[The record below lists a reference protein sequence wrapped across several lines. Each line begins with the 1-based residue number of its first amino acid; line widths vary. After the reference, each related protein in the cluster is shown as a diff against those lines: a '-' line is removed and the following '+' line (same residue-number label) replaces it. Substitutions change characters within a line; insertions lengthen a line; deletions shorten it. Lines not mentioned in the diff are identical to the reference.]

1 VAAFV
6 VRRAALAA
14 LVLAGFSFLTF
25 WFFAAEAPPL
35 KGHPVLPEYWHWV
48 RGFGSGRSFHSLL
61 VPDSSLWPVVG
72 PALGHTVILLAGAL
86 VLVVALSL
94 AVGVTAARFRRS
106 ILDLVVRALSYLAWA
121 IPAFLLALAVQ
132 EVVSVVGSG
141 RGLGPFPV
149 AGWPG
154 SCPVGL
160 GLNNGTIS
168 PCPAA
173 GTGLRYVANV
183 LRYLTLPTLV
193 LAAGFV
199 GLHGRYLRATLLET
213 LNAPYITT
221 ARAKGLPE
229 RHVIGRHALRASLA
243 TFTGS
248 LLSDFGVIFGA
259 TLAVDWVFH
268 LEGLG
273 TVFIRE
279 FPTQGF
285 APIDT
290 YSVQLVL
297 LLAGGLVV
305 LSSLVSEI
313 AVSLLDP
320 RVRPG

>member
-6 VRRAALAA
+6 VRRAVLAA
-14 LVLAGFSFLTF
+14 AVLAGFSFLTF

-35 KGHPVLPEYWHWV
+35 KGHPVLPEYWRWI

-61 VPDSSLWPVVG
+61 VPDSSLWTTVG
-72 PALGHTVILLAGAL
+72 PALGHTAILLAGAL

-94 AVGVTAARFRRS
+94 VVGLTAARFRGS
-106 ILDLVVRALSYLAWA
+106 ALDLLVRALSYLAWA
-121 IPAFLLALAVQ
+121 VPAFLLALAVQ
-132 EVVSVVGSG
+132 EVVS
-141 RGLGPFPV
+141 GLGPFPV

-160 GLNNGTIS
+160 GLNSGTIS

-173 GTGLRYVANV
+173 GTGVRYVANV
-183 LRYLTLPTLV
+183 LRYLTLPTVV
-193 LAAGFV
+193 LAVGFV

-213 LNAPYITT
+213 LSAPYITT

-229 RHVIGRHALRASLA
+229 RHVLVRHALRASLA

-297 LLAGGLVV
+297 LLAGALVV

-320 RVRPG
+320 RVGSG